1 MFQKAHKLTFNQRL
15 AFQFPSTI
23 SKRTRT
29 RFVETK
35 SKHEHRQTQDQRERT
50 DVHICL
56 SRGLRRLIHLK
67 LGPNSSSYLRTKI

>member
-1 MFQKAHKLTFNQRL
+1 MFQKAHKLTFNHRL

-35 SKHEHRQTQDQRERT
+35 SKHNTGQTQDPQECT
-50 DVHICL
+50 DVHIHL
-56 SRGLRRLIHLK
+56 SRGLRGLIRLK
-67 LGPNSSSYLRTKI
+67 LGPNSSLN

>member
-29 RFVETK
+29 QFIEAK
-35 SKHEHRQTQDQRERT
+35 SKDEHWSNAGSAR
-50 DVHICL
+50 VHSRL
-56 SRGLRRLIHLK
+56 SRGLRVPMRLK
-67 LGPNSSSYLRTKI
+67 LGPNSSFN

>member
-15 AFQFPSTI
+15 VFQFPSTI

-35 SKHEHRQTQDQRERT
+35 SKHEHWSNAGSAS
-50 DVHICL
+50 VHICAH
-56 SRGLRRLIHLK
+56 SPFPRFTRTD
-67 LGPNSSSYLRTKI
+67 SSEIRP